1 MRFWRFWLNSLILS
15 SEHNPASFIEGVML
29 LLATIVFAIWGITD
43 ELPYMILCLSYAIG
57 AAISILVREAI
68 APSPQTRLTRIT
80 ALLLLLISLYIFAD
94 FL

>member
-1 MRFWRFWLNSLILS
+1 
-15 SEHNPASFIEGVML
+15 ML
-29 LLATIVFAIWGITD
+29 LLAMIVLAIWGITH

-68 APSPQTRLTRIT
+68 APSPQTRLTRIS
-80 ALLLLLISLYIFAD
+80 ALLLLLISLYGFVD